1 MLYRVSGLA
10 WLAVLVCALYW
21 TVRLERAD
29 WLFVKGDAAS
39 IREAMRL
46 APGNAEYA
54 SALAGAEPSRAVEI
68 LKDAVARNPLDS
80 GLLVELGLAEEERGD
95 FGSAEKD
102 LLEATRLDRGF
113 APRWALGDFYFH
125 QHDAEKF
132 WPVVKSA
139 LSVSYGDLSAQ
150 FRQCWS
156 LTGDAD
162 FILER
167 AIPDR
172 PVVLRRYLDFLVTEG
187 RLNAAVPVAQRVLA
201 RADRETAPSLVNYCD
216 RMLADWRG
224 EDALA
229 IWNGLVERKLI
240 AESGHG
246 FDWRISA
253 PEGIYV
259 ERAGDG
265 WVMRFSGRQPENTE
279 ILSRY
284 VPLVP
289 GRRYRVSGCPTQ
301 SGIECRLL
309 VADGRDLLLPSFARL
324 DKLATEGDEAQ
335 PPLADG
341 RDLVE
346 SANLGRLVLAY
357 RREPGTTRFEGSIV
371 VKELAVEAAER

>member
-1 MLYRVSGLA
+1 
-10 WLAVLVCALYW
+10 
-21 TVRLERAD
+21 
-29 WLFVKGDAAS
+29 
-39 IREAMRL
+39 MRL

-54 SALAGAEPSRAVEI
+54 SALAEAEPARAVEI
-68 LKDAVARNPLDS
+68 LRDAVARNPLDG
-80 GLLVELGLAEEERGD
+80 GLRLELGLAEEEGSD
-95 FGSAEKD
+95 FGGAETD

-125 QHDAEKF
+125 RHEAEKF
-132 WPVVKSA
+132 WPVVKDA
-139 LSVSYGDLSAQ
+139 LRVSYGDVSAQ

-156 LTGDAD
+156 LTEDAD

-172 PVVLRRYLDFLVTEG
+172 PVVLRRYLDFLVSEG
-187 RLNAAVPVAQRVLA
+187 RLDAAVPVARRVMA

-246 FDWRISA
+246 FDWRIA
-253 PEGIYV
+253 EVEGVHV

-265 WVMRFSGRQPENTE
+265 WLLRFSGWQPESTE

-289 GRRYRVSGCPTQ
+289 GWRYRIAGCPRE
-301 SGIECRLL
+301 SGLRCSLL
-309 VADGRDLLLPSFARL
+309 GADGRDLAETAS
-324 DKLATEGDEAQ
+324 
-335 PPLADG
+335 
-341 RDLVE
+341 
-346 SANLGRLVLAY
+346 LGRLVLAY
-357 RREPGTTRFEGSIV
+357 RREPGTTRFEGSIAV
-371 VKELAVEAAER
+371 EELALQAAER